1 VSSARSPSTSLPSH
15 PPLQISSKQPA
26 MSSSAV
32 PSALPLPRTSTKE
45 RSSQQTITPYY
56 KSLRSAQPFLCGG
69 LSACFATGIIHPIDL
84 AKVRLQLFSTLNP
97 GVPKPQVWP
106 LSHVHTHEMRGRK
119 EGREGG
125 YSEGRVLRKGR
136 GGVDMSIMMHASL
149 CLHAPLFI
157 VRPPY
162 LPPSLSVLCVSCSCG
177 R

>member
-1 VSSARSPSTSLPSH
+1 
-15 PPLQISSKQPA
+15 

-97 GVPKPQVWP
+97 GVPKPQVSMAS
-106 LSHVHTHEMRGRK
+106 LYTHRHMHEMRLFYACTCMHR
-119 EGREGG
+119 
-125 YSEGRVLRKGR
+125 RKGGKR
-136 GGVDMSIMMHASL
+136 GAMGL
-149 CLHAPLFI
+149 GGC
-157 VRPPY
+157 
-162 LPPSLSVLCVSCSCG
+162 
-177 R
+177 